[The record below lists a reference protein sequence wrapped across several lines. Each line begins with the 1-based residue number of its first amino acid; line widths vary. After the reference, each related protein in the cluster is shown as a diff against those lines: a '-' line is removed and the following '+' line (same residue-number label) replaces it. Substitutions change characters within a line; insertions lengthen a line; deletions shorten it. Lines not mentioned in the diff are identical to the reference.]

1 MNLPKSYRNRLEES
15 FSDVEKKID
24 LFLEQFDIT
33 KHKAHDAVYCFEE
46 NEMSE
51 IISLLHNCKLPK
63 KYHSYKDVLQEK
75 LFQTLELEKNDLILC
90 SDGLI
95 YIKLFFQTE
104 SPEEGP
110 DRRACGLAQDVL
122 ETYKQ
127 QFFPND
133 SHKEKIFALHHS
145 VVEDILSFRKITPPE
160 FKKLF
165 IPVLINM
172 VEIVVIMYSDLED
185 LRTIRG
191 MTLYLLRDVFD
202 DLMLFIAEDILFNFS
217 NEDRKAIEFLNYF
230 SINETID
237 AHGRRHK
244 PNPILDESNHAWN
257 MTTIRSTMI
266 QHKKSKQALY
276 DKKNSLI
283 AIKKKLDT
291 QKIEQ
296 NELNS
301 QIRSAEKEIEEI
313 DLKITNIHKTLQKL
327 QESNAAEVTFVEN
340 GEEKL
345 YDSKL
350 LMAKMFKKEDE
361 LFNQRTKVQKTIKDI
376 ENAITN
382 KQRESFVWEKKYTE
396 SKEIIAT
403 IEANGHPIDKQFERI
418 QRALAKTLTKR

>member
-1 MNLPKSYRNRLEES
+1 MEES
-15 FSDVEKKID
+15 FSDIEKKVD
-24 LFLEQFDIT
+24 LFLKQFDIEH
-33 KHKAHDAVYCFEE
+33 HKVHDTIYCFEE

-63 KYHSYKDVLQEK
+63 KYHSYKDVLQDK
-75 LFQTLELEKNDLILC
+75 LFHSLELEKNDLVLC
-90 SDGLI
+90 SDGII
-95 YIKLFFQTE
+95 YIKLFFQIE
-104 SPEEGP
+104 SPEETP
-110 DRRACGLAQDVL
+110 ERRACGLSPEVL

-145 VVEDILSFRKITPPE
+145 VVEDILSFRKITPME
-160 FKKLF
+160 FKKVF
-165 IPVLINM
+165 IPVLINI

-191 MTLYLLRDVFD
+191 MTLYLLREVFD

-217 NEDRKAIEFLNYF
+217 NEDRKAIEFLNFF

-237 AHGRRHK
+237 AHGKRHK

-283 AIKKKLDT
+283 SIKKKLDT

-296 NELNS
+296 NELS
-301 QIRSAEKEIEEI
+301 KQMLSTEKEIEG
-313 DLKITNIHKTLQKL
+313 KITNIHKTLQKL
-327 QESNAAEVTFVEN
+327 QESDAEEVTFVEN
-340 GEEKL
+340 GKEKL
-345 YDSKL
+345 FNSKL

-361 LFNQRTKVQKTIKDI
+361 LFNQRTKTQRTIK
-376 ENAITN
+376 ELEHAIAN
-382 KQRESFVWEKKYTE
+382 KQRESIMWEK
-396 SKEIIAT
+396 I
-403 IEANGHPIDKQFERI
+403 H
-418 QRALAKTLTKR
+418 